1 MIYMSVEK
9 KLINGLKSE
18 LNLSEDKLE
27 IVTFGYR
34 LFMYSFLGYSIIILV
49 ALLFGTL
56 GATLTAAI
64 TASIFRIFSG
74 GAHASTQ
81 KRCTII
87 GAIIFNLI
95 GLTATICYNN
105 ISLHLIDLLFWI
117 TAIVALVTF
126 LLYAPADTP
135 GKPINTKVQ
144 RDKLKKISI
153 LLLLI
158 WIILSKFV
166 FKGVTN
172 TYKLY
177 FLSSTLGLAW
187 QSVSLW
193 PITYRW
199 KIFK

>member
-1 MIYMSVEK
+1 MSIEK
-9 KLINGLKSE
+9 KLIDGLKNE
-18 LNLSEDKLE
+18 LKLSEDKLE

-34 LFMYSFLGYSIIILV
+34 LLIYSILGYSFIVLV

-64 TASIFRIFSG
+64 TASLFRIFSG

-87 GAIIFNLI
+87 GAVIFNLI
-95 GLTATICYNN
+95 GLTATICYNS
-105 ISLHLIDLLFWI
+105 ISLYLINLLFWI
-117 TAIVALVTF
+117 IAIVALITF
-126 LLYAPADTP
+126 VLYAPADTP
-135 GKPINTKVQ
+135 GKPITTKVQ

-153 LLLLI
+153 ALLVI
-158 WIILSKFV
+158 WIVLSKFV
-166 FKGVTN
+166 FKGETN

-177 FLSSTLGLAW
+177 LLSSTLGLAW

-193 PITYRW
+193 PSTYRW
-199 KIFK
+199 IIFK

>member
-9 KLINGLKSE
+9 KLIDGLKSE

-34 LFMYSFLGYSIIILV
+34 LFIYSFLGYSIIILV

-56 GATLTAAI
+56 RATLTAAI

-95 GLTATICYNN
+95 GLAATICYNN
-105 ISLHLIDLLFWI
+105 ISLHLINLLFWI

-126 LLYAPADTP
+126 ILYAPADTP
-135 GKPINTKVQ
+135 GKPITTKVQ

-158 WIILSKFV
+158 WIVLSKFI

-193 PITYRW
+193 PITYQW
-199 KIFK
+199 KIFR

>member
-1 MIYMSVEK
+1 MWIEK
-9 KLINGLKSE
+9 KLIDGLKNE
-18 LNLSEDKLE
+18 LKLSEDKLE

-34 LFMYSFLGYSIIILV
+34 LLIYSILGYSFIVLV

-64 TASIFRIFSG
+64 TASVFRIFSG

-95 GLTATICYNN
+95 GLIATICYNS
-105 ISLHLIDLLFWI
+105 ISLYLINLLSWI
-117 TAIVALVTF
+117 TAIVALITF
-126 LLYAPADTP
+126 ILYAPADTP
-135 GKPINTKVQ
+135 GKPITTKVQ
-144 RDKLKKISI
+144 RDELKKMSI
-153 LLLLI
+153 ALLVI
-158 WIILSKFV
+158 WIVLSKFV
-166 FKGVTN
+166 FKGETN
-172 TYKLY
+172 IYKLY

-193 PITYRW
+193 PSTYRW
-199 KIFK
+199 NIFK